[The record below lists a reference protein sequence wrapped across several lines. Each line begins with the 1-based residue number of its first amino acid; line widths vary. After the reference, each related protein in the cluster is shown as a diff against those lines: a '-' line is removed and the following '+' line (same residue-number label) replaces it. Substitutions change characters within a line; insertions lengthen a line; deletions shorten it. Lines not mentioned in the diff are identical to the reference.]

1 MKQVVDITVR
11 LGPEMPL
18 YPGDPAPMVER
29 LTSIA
34 SGDPLTASLLHLP
47 AHPGTHVDLP
57 AHFIEGGRVLGDYTV
72 DNFCGPGWVLDL
84 GDVLSVITRER
95 LQTEEIP
102 SDRHVLIK
110 TRNSTLLRKPDF
122 HHDYVYLDPPAV
134 EYLLRRNPRSIGFDY
149 YSLDPS
155 SSETFPAHRLCAE
168 AGLPV
173 FVCLDLTR
181 VEAGPWW
188 FCGLPPAIP
197 DVEGAPVRAIVW
209 RDT

>member
-1 MKQVVDITVR
+1 
-11 LGPEMPL
+11 
-18 YPGDPAPMVER
+18 
-29 LTSIA
+29 
-34 SGDPLTASLLHLP
+34 
-47 AHPGTHVDLP
+47 
-57 AHFIEGGRVLGDYTV
+57 
-72 DNFCGPGWVLDL
+72 LDL